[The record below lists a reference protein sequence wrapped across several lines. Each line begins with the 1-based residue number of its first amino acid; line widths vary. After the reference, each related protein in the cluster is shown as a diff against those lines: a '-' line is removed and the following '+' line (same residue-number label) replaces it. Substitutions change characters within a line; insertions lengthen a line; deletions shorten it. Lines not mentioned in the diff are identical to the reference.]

1 MSTGEPAVL
10 FVNGFHRSGTTL
22 LTSAVTEAVGGVTTT
37 VGHLARHIPTLD
49 AFMTALAAQNG
60 SAQGGADRGVDRLQ
74 VTLATAEEYGFLLQK
89 KTGKQALY
97 GHQDNLTH
105 LREHVDELAEESPS
119 GVVVLK
125 NPWETG
131 RERRLLADFPQARV
145 ILLRRRVAD
154 IERSMASALT
164 HAEGSRGYGQ
174 ALTGDRSSNP
184 RVDRTLASPR
194 RRRILLA
201 LIRLVLRRR
210 IRRLLRTVRSLPP
223 DRVAFVTYD
232 ELRGDPAT
240 GAAWAAHLLDPDA
253 LAKAFTRQAFTETK
267 EPAPSGRM
275 ADALDRRWGKAW
287 DRARAAQVRAGVLAP
302 PTATDNGEGFKS

>member
-1 MSTGEPAVL
+1 MAPDVL

-22 LTSAVTEAVGGVTTT
+22 LTSAVTEAVGGITTT
-37 VGHLARHIPTLD
+37 VGHLARHILTLD

-60 SAQGGADRGVDRLQ
+60 AAQNGADRGVDKLQ
-74 VTLATAEEYGFLLQK
+74 VTHATAEEYGFLLQK

-97 GHQDNLTH
+97 GHRDNLDY
-105 LREHVDELAEESPS
+105 LREHIDELAEESPS
-119 GVVVLK
+119 GTVVLK
-125 NPWETG
+125 NPWEMG
-131 RERRLLADFPQARV
+131 QERRLLADFPQARV

-154 IERSMASALT
+154 IERSMAAALT

-174 ALTGDRSSNP
+174 ALTGDRDGNQ
-184 RVDRTLASPR
+184 RLDRTLSSPR

-210 IRRLLRTVRSLPP
+210 IRRLLRTVRALPP
-223 DRVAFVTYD
+223 DRVAFLTYD

-240 GAAWAAHLLDPDA
+240 GAAWAAHVLDPEA
-253 LAKAFTRQAFTETK
+253 LAKAFTRHAFTDAK

-275 ADALDRRWGKAW
+275 ADALDRRWAKAW
-287 DRARAAQVRAGVLAP
+287 DRARAAQVRSGVLTP
-302 PTATDNGEGFKS
+302 GVGTS